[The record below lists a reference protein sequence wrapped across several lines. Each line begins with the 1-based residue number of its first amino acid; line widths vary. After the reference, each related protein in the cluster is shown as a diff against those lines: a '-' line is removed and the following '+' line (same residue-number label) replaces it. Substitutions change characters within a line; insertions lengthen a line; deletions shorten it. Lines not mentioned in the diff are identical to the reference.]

1 MNYLVIELQ
10 TTGSTTANIVT
21 QYSTLT
27 AAQQA
32 FYTICAAAVVS
43 TVEMHAVLIVDE
55 TGFVMMNE
63 SFEHPKEG

>member
-21 QYSTLT
+21 QYSTLA

-32 FYTICAAAVVS
+32 FYTICASAVVS
-43 TVEMHAVLIVDE
+43 TVDMHAVLIVDE

>member
-10 TTGSTTANIVT
+10 TNGGTTSNIVT
-21 QYSTLT
+21 QYSTLA
-27 AAQQA
+27 AAQQQ
-32 FYTICAAAVVS
+32 FYTVCAAAVVS

-63 SFEHPKEG
+63 SFEHIKEG

>member
-10 TTGSTTANIVT
+10 TTGSTTSNIVT
-21 QYSTLT
+21 QYSTLA
-27 AAQQA
+27 AAQQH
-32 FYTICAAAVVS
+32 FYTVCAAAVVS

-63 SFEHPKEG
+63 SFKHIKEG